1 MAEII
6 EQVSAIGLIPVIANV
21 KSVDDAANLSKALFD
36 GGIPVAE
43 VTFRMP
49 KAEEIIAA
57 MVKSNLDLIVGAGTV
72 TTKEQ
77 ADLAI
82 SAGAKFLVSPALNE
96 TVIRHSQE
104 RGVPIIPGIATPSE
118 LDKAIGLGL
127 DFVKFFPSEP
137 NGGLAAIKA
146 FCGPYKGVKF
156 LPTGGISLENL
167 ANYLAFDRI
176 AACGGTFMLGDNLET
191 VNWTGITELCQ
202 QAVSVML
209 GLELVHVG
217 VNSASADDAMA
228 SASRFA
234 DVFHFSKPKVGNSSI
249 FVGTVMEY
257 MKSPYLGK
265 NGHIAFKTNSLD
277 RAVNYLSFMG
287 VRFNKDSEKR
297 DPSGKLKAIYLQEEI
312 AGFAI
317 HLV

>member
-6 EQVSAIGLIPVIANV
+6 EQVSAVGLVPVIANV
-21 KSVDDAANLSKALFD
+21 KSVEDAASLSKALFD

-43 VTFRMP
+43 VTFRMS

-57 MVKSNLDLIVGAGTV
+57 MVKSKPDLLVGAGTV
-72 TTKEQ
+72 TTREQ

-127 DFVKFFPSEP
+127 DLVKFFPAEP
-137 NGGLAAIKA
+137 NGGLVAIKA

-167 ANYLAFDRI
+167 AKYLAFDRI
-176 AACGGTFMLGDNLET
+176 AACGGTFMLGNNLET
-191 VNWTGITELCQ
+191 GNWTGVTELCQ

-217 VNSASADDAMA
+217 VNSANADDAMA
-228 SASRFA
+228 SASQFA

-297 DPSGKLKAIYLQEEI
+297 DSSGKLKAIYLQEEI